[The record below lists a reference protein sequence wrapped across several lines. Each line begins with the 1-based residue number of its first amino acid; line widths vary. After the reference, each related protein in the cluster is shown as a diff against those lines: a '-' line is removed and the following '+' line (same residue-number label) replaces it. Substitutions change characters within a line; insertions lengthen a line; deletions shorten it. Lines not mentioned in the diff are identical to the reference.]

1 MAAPWRRF
9 VLFLFFLNS
18 PECFFQTMPVLILV
32 SLFLRLPF
40 ATLCYFL
47 TNQPIVKE
55 KIMKTDIAITILP
68 NMKHNHPL
76 SSSKRKLALAIRTLS
91 TFSPS
96 ITTNE

>member
-1 MAAPWRRF
+1 MFFSNYACPYSCVCHA
-9 VLFLFFLNS
+9 VL
-18 PECFFQTMPVLILV
+18 
-32 SLFLRLPF
+32 
-40 ATLCYFL
+40 FL